1 MKGAHRKETI
11 MTFDLMIRGGTIVDG
26 TGADGSIADLGI
38 VGDRIHAIGD
48 LSAAEARDE
57 IDATGL
63 TVAPGFVDVHN
74 HAHNEME
81 GGILNIPDVE
91 NQVRQGVT
99 TLIAGNCGGSP
110 WPIGE
115 HLDAV
120 DALPIRQNY
129 GLLVGMG
136 TIRSRAE
143 VGPEPAT
150 REQIARMQDLAA
162 RAMDEGAFGMS
173 TGYFPEFVTTE
184 EIAAVARP
192 IAEAGGVYATH
203 MRSEAGDLLKA
214 VEETIRICEQSGCPG
229 QISHIKCW
237 GACAWEWADRTLE
250 MIDEARARGLDL
262 TADRYPYVASFS
274 GVGNAIPT
282 ELRIEAGK
290 RGGLMHLRDEDL
302 IGAVREG
309 AEQFIDEIGGPES
322 MVFAPLEPMPEID
335 GRTLAAVADERDEEP
350 WETALELTIRG
361 RVSCMFFVMR
371 EENIRT
377 FMRHPA
383 VFAASDGHLR
393 VLGKGVSHPR
403 NYGTFPRWVGHYG
416 RDEGLFTVEEVVRKC
431 TSMPASKFGLHDR
444 GTLAPRMIADIVVF
458 DADLIIDRATF
469 EDPHQYPAGIPH
481 VIVAGNPAVRDGDV
495 TPDSH
500 GRALRLGT

>member
-1 MKGAHRKETI
+1 
-11 MTFDLMIRGGTIVDG
+11 MTFDLLIRGGTVVDG
-26 TGADGSIADLGI
+26 TGAPGFRADVGI

-48 LSAAEARDE
+48 LSAAEARDA

-63 TVAPGFVDVHN
+63 IVAPGFVDVHN

-120 DALPIRQNY
+120 GELPIRQNY

-136 TIRSRAE
+136 TIRAQAGIGAASAS
-143 VGPEPAT
+143 P
-150 REQIARMQDLAA
+150 EQIAAMQDLAA
-162 RAMDEGAFGMS
+162 QAMDEGAFGMS
-173 TGYFPEFVTTE
+173 TGYFPDFVTTD
-184 EIAAVARP
+184 EIASVARP
-192 IAEAGGVYATH
+192 IAQAGGVYATH
-203 MRSEAGDLLKA
+203 MRSEAGGLLDA
-214 VEETIRICEQSGCPG
+214 IAETISICEQSGCPG

-237 GACAWEWADRTLE
+237 GTRAWGWAEAALE

-262 TADRYPYVASFS
+262 TADRYPYRASFS
-274 GVGNAIPT
+274 GVANIVPSP
-282 ELRIEAGK
+282 LRIEAGE
-290 RGGLMHLRDEDL
+290 RGSIEHLRDADL
-302 IGAVREG
+302 IDDVRAGIEDFL
-309 AEQFIDEIGGPES
+309 EEVDGPQNI
-322 MVFAPLEPMPEID
+322 VFAPLDPMPEID
-335 GRTLAAVADERDEEP
+335 GKTLEQVAQERGEEP
-350 WETALELTIRG
+350 WETGLELTIRG
-361 RVSCMFFVMR
+361 KVSCIFFVMR

-393 VLGKGVSHPR
+393 VLGRGVSHPR

-431 TSMPASKFGLHDR
+431 TSMPAGKFGLHDR
-444 GTLAPRMIADIVVF
+444 GRLAPRKIADIVLF
-458 DADLIIDRATF
+458 DWETIIDRATF
-469 EDPHQYPAGIPH
+469 EEPHQYPAGVPH
-481 VIVAGNPAVRDGDV
+481 VIVAGRPALRDGV
-495 TPDSH
+495 VAEESY
-500 GRALRLGT
+500 GRALRLGR